1 MITHNYNPY
10 FTLMGLLVA
19 LVAMKYQ
26 ALDINPFQPL
36 CPTMLL
42 FLISL
47 CNHAVAFTT
56 DMSFPTTIYIFHISG
71 VVGCETL
78 LWMIVSQISYWC
90 IINSSVLVFTLACHA
105 NCIELAH
112 QLPRPTLDLFRFTH
126 SNAAAIAP
134 LPPNSEP
141 REAAHV

>member
-1 MITHNYNPY
+1 
-10 FTLMGLLVA
+10 MGSLVA

-47 CNHAVAFTT
+47 CNHAVAFTA
-56 DMSFPTTIYIFHISG
+56 DMSFPTTKYIFHISG

-78 LWMIVSQISYWC
+78 LWIIVSQTSYWC
-90 IINSSVLVFTLACHA
+90 IINSSVLVFTLACHT
-105 NCIELAH
+105 NCIEVAH
-112 QLPRPTLDLFRFTH
+112 KLLDLFRFTH

-134 LPPNSEP
+134 LPPTSEP
-141 REAAHV
+141 REAAQV